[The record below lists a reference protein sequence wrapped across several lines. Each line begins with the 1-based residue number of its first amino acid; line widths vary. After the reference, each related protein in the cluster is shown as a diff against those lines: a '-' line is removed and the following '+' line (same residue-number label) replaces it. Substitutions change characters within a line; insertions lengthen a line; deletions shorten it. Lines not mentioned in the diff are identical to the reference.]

1 MKIYDQYIEVSK
13 EYKILEA
20 KKKDLASK
28 ILEDFKKKSIQNI
41 QDDRGT
47 LCVSSRNTYVY
58 SDKVELAKEKL
69 AILKHKEEK
78 SGVAESQTTEFIQ
91 FKPSKNA

>member
-1 MKIYDQYIEVSK
+1 MKIYDQYIEVSR
-13 EYKILEA
+13 EYKALEA

-28 ILEDFKKKSIQNI
+28 ILEDFKKKNIQNI

-47 LCVSSRNTYVY
+47 LCVSSRSSYSY
-58 SDKVELAKEKL
+58 SDKVEKAKENL

-78 SGVAESQTTEFIQ
+78 SGVAQASSTEFIQ
-91 FKPSKNA
+91 FKPAKK